1 MRIYLDVCC
10 INRPFDDQTEERI
23 RMESEAVLAILKRC
37 LSGWTLIS
45 SEAIDYEISRIPE
58 VERRSK
64 AERIASISREK
75 IVVDDSIVSRS
86 REIEKEGLKP
96 MDALHLACAERS
108 ADIMLT
114 TDDEIVRAA
123 MKKSASISIKVR
135 VMNPARWLLDVL

>member
-10 INRPFDDQTEERI
+10 INRPFDDQTEEKV

-37 LSGWTLIS
+37 LSEWTLIG
-45 SEAIDYEISRIPE
+45 SEAIDYEISRIPDA
-58 VERRSK
+58 ERRGK
-64 AERIASISREK
+64 VEQIASISKEK
-75 IVVDDSIVSRS
+75 IIVDDPIVSRV
-86 REIEKEGLKP
+86 REIERQGVKP

-123 MKKSASISIKVR
+123 MRTSANIKVR